1 MTHRLAHTVLSSPK
15 RGALSMLEPQ
25 KWHTE
30 FRVQALDTR
39 FPMCPPKC
47 SHCPPAH
54 CREAWPFVHT
64 SHTRHALLLL
74 THAHPRGTPQ
84 FKGRRTNYRCSERSD
99 ERSDCER
106 CGQVLFSSP
115 SHPFSAYV
123 TLPILPR
130 YHRHFCL
137 LSHKPAMTPAVR
149 RPIQTLTVRGPTF
162 FSFSLT
168 PIFSICHTPFVLY
181 ITDIFF
187 QCEGRR
193 TEVGLS

>member
-1 MTHRLAHTVLSSPK
+1 M
-15 RGALSMLEPQ
+15 
-25 KWHTE
+25 
-30 FRVQALDTR
+30 
-39 FPMCPPKC
+39 
-47 SHCPPAH
+47 
-54 CREAWPFVHT
+54 
-64 SHTRHALLLL
+64 
-74 THAHPRGTPQ
+74 
-84 FKGRRTNYRCSERSD
+84 
-99 ERSDCER
+99 
-106 CGQVLFSSP
+106 LFSSP

-181 ITDIFF
+181 ITDMFLLQSFHSTFVSRALNVVWDMAVGTRHVFF
-187 QCEGRR
+187 RADHLFLQRMLKAAG
-193 TEVGLS
+193 VPLSRGKSLSHTHRFPPQLPRPTLFLPERIHTGFFWCRASLSHSRAHR